1 MTGRKKPELS
11 KFAVVF
17 VLLLAWQGASMFYSS
32 VVLPG
37 PFLTG
42 KALLENL
49 SEPVFYRTVALST
62 LRFASGLI
70 LALAVG
76 FVLGLLSGSFG
87 WGRRIISPLV
97 YFIQSVPPIL
107 YMTLAMIWFGLNGKA
122 TVFIVFIVTMPIMA
136 VNLQEGFANIDDK
149 LIEMGRIFGFS
160 RKKITREIILPS
172 LMSYFKSGLLV
183 MIGLGWKLL
192 IMGEVLSA
200 GSGIGSRI
208 TDARMNLETEQ
219 VFAWGFVIVF
229 LCLVLQKGFSRA
241 FRLSRISIEE
251 GAL

>member
-1 MTGRKKPELS
+1 MIRSKTSEWGR
-11 KFAVVF
+11 FAVVL
-17 VLLLAWQGASMFYSS
+17 VLLVIWQGASMLYSP

-37 PFLTG
+37 PLLTG
-42 KALLENL
+42 KALLGNL
-49 SEPVFYRTVALST
+49 GEPGFYQTIGLST
-62 LRFASGLI
+62 LRFAAGLV
-70 LALAVG
+70 LALGVG
-76 FVLGLLSGSFG
+76 FVLGLLSGLFG
-87 WGRRIISPLV
+87 WARKLISPFI
-97 YFIQSVPPIL
+97 YFVQSIPPIL

-149 LIEMGRIFGFS
+149 LIEMGRIFQFS
-160 RKKITREIILPS
+160 RSKITREIIFPS
-172 LMSYFKSGLLV
+172 LISYIKSGLLV

-229 LCLVLQKGFSRA
+229 LCLVLQKG
-241 FRLSRISIEE
+241 LSRTLRPSRRRIEE
-251 GAL
+251 GRL